1 MGNTV
6 RLTLASPTENF
17 THQTEDRA
25 FKIGRSTKCEFNVP
39 REDLSREHCLF
50 EVEDDAYYVTDLGSK
65 NGITVDR
72 IRIDA
77 NTRTKV
83 TEENVI
89 VLSNIYT
96 LKINAFEI
104 KSKMDMVSKKVNP
117 ETNTV
122 TFALDLDEIQEKK
135 SAPKRS
141 ARRKQAVSET
151 ETTTNY
157 DTIKMA
163 LGFIVIVG
171 FVIYHALGR

>member
-17 THQTEDRA
+17 TFQSDERS
-25 FKIGRSTKCEFNVP
+25 FKIGRSTKCEFIVP

-50 EVEDDAYYVTDLGSK
+50 EVVGDEYFITDPGSK

-72 IRIDA
+72 IRIDP
-77 NTRTKV
+77 NVRTKV

-89 VLSNIYT
+89 VFSNIYT

-104 KSKMDMVSKKVNP
+104 KSKMDMISKKVNP

-122 TFALDLDEIQEKK
+122 TFTLDLDDIKEKK
-135 SAPKRS
+135 TATLKRT
-141 ARRKQAVSET
+141 ARRKA
-151 ETTTNY
+151 ETTEPETANY
-157 DTIKMA
+157 DLIKMA